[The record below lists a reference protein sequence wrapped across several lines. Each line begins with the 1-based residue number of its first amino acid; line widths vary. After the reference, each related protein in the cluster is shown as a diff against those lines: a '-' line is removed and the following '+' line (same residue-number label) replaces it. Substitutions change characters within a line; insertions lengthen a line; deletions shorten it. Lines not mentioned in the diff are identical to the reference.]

1 MTSASEIN
9 DEETLRAWLETRPRE
24 DAVLLARRSAM
35 RVLPLW
41 GAEMATEWAR
51 KEGLTALPLL
61 RCGLISAVAA
71 SVLAQRSDTYDAAAF
86 AATTSA
92 RYALSNAKYAVSDAK
107 KALARA
113 AHAAFAD
120 ASTEAD
126 SATDAANAANTAAL
140 AVLTGASG
148 ADAALYAASIV
159 NIEYTDEF
167 DVQAACWR
175 ALKQDAIG
183 LENGDDLFRT
193 PLWPD
198 AAPDCLIQATKQML
212 QIWDADPVSRWAF
225 WRRWWDSVIVGRP
238 LNPLLQRAIVKGIDD
253 EAWSDPDAVASRIL
267 EIESQFSN
275 SSDVDLYT
283 ATLFDFT
290 FDKMAGV
297 MRAVP
302 LPEDWEHLNNSERL
316 SDFLTDAG
324 ELREKLDLMCSA
336 LRAEG
341 RAMQGAGI
349 VATYTTA
356 VLDELKRAEN
366 IGELRVGMLMEYGRI
381 LESAANS
388 DEVNKEF
395 GLLASALKSNV
406 ECLRGLIRDHF
417 AYTLARSSILKSI
430 RLEDDV
436 DPVRVLS
443 LFRDL
448 VLEAKE
454 ARASKL
460 VPMSKEDAAVL
471 ADILDSVDDKI
482 RALAVSDDAEN
493 RSSLKR
499 DMDFQMAKVG
509 ATYAVY
515 RDRAKVVSKGAG
527 DVSDDVLK
535 WSKRGEGL
543 WALARRLWDSLSG

>member
-24 DAVLLARRSAM
+24 DAVLLAHRSAM

-41 GAEMATEWAR
+41 GAEMAAEWTR
-51 KEGLTALPLL
+51 KNGLTALPLL

-71 SVLAQRSDTYDAAAF
+71 LVPTAHIS
-86 AATTSA
+86 
-92 RYALSNAKYAVSDAK
+92 
-107 KALARA
+107 RA
-113 AHAAFAD
+113 AYIV
-120 ASTEAD
+120 
-126 SATDAANAANTAAL
+126 ANTAAY
-140 AVLTGASG
+140 ADRIAAATASYTAATALDAITAAAAAATTNTSVAAFDPATAAITIDA
-148 ADAALYAASIV
+148 ADAAAYAVLRFSGSANV
-159 NIEYTDEF
+159 WE
-167 DVQAACWR
+167 
-175 ALKQDAIG
+175 ALKIDAEL
-183 LENGDDLFRT
+183 LENGVAIGT
-193 PLWPD
+193 IPLWQNVSPD
-198 AAPDCLIQATKQML
+198 WFIEAHVGMIKV
-212 QIWDADPVSRWAF
+212 WDADPRPRWAF
-225 WRRWWDSVIVGRP
+225 WRRWWLGVVTGQPLDSQ
-238 LNPLLQRAIVKGIDD
+238 LQLAIVEGIDN
-253 EAWSDPDAVASRIL
+253 ETWLDPDAVAARIL
-267 EIESQFSN
+267 EIEEEFLN

-302 LPEDWEHLNNSERL
+302 LPEDWEHLNNPERL

-324 ELREKLDLMCSA
+324 ELREKLDLMCVA

-349 VATYTTA
+349 VATYATA

-406 ECLRGLIRDHF
+406 ESLRGLIRDHF
-417 AYTLARSSILKSI
+417 AYTLARSSVLKSI

-436 DPVRVLS
+436 DPIRVLS

-471 ADILDSVDDKI
+471 SDILDSVDDKI

-515 RDRAKVVSKGAG
+515 RDRAKAVSKGAG
-527 DVSDDVLK
+527 DVSDDILK